1 MRPGGIRTALSCGA
15 LALVAACAPAP
26 PVENAPRALRGE
38 EQALLAHVE
47 VLASDAFAG
56 REVGTIGE
64 GLTLDY
70 MQRELAAAGL
80 QSGTHDPGNP
90 WREPVRY
97 DRGQRTIDT
106 YNLIGRLPGTE
117 PQAGAVLL
125 VAHWDHLGFG
135 VRCRPKGADRICN
148 GAVDNA
154 TGLAMMIE
162 ISRRL
167 VDGPRPRRDVYFLAT
182 GGEEDGL
189 RGALAF
195 VQDPPVPLG
204 KFVAVFNLDT
214 EGVAPAGAPAV
225 VLGTPTPPGIA
236 GLTALI
242 ERTARDEGVRIVPP
256 DSGNLR
262 LLKRQDGWVFDAVGV
277 PAVIVSAAFA
287 QQTRFTDFMRT
298 RYHRANDE
306 ISGVEL
312 GGTADMVRLHV
323 ELLRRAADPA
333 QFAGRVTG
341 AASPAWNAAK
351 APGVAIVPAVA
362 ENSEIAP

>member
-1 MRPGGIRTALSCGA
+1 MGGTRSLAWCGA
-15 LALVAACAPAP
+15 LALLAACAPANPVRTAP
-26 PVENAPRALRGE
+26 PVLGSE
-38 EQALLAHVE
+38 ERALLAHVE

-70 MQRELAAAGL
+70 LERELEAAGL

-97 DRGQRTIDT
+97 DRGQQSVAT

-117 PQAGAVLL
+117 PRAGAVLL
-125 VAHWDHLGFG
+125 IAHWDHLGFG
-135 VRCRPKGADRICN
+135 SRCPAKGADRICN

-162 ISRRL
+162 IARKL
-167 VDGPRPRRDVYFLAT
+167 AEGPRPRRDIYVLAT

-225 VLGTPTPPGIA
+225 VLGTPGPPGIA
-236 GLTALI
+236 ALTELI
-242 ERTARDEGVRIVPP
+242 ERTARDEGVRIVSP
-256 DSGNLR
+256 DSGNLQF
-262 LLKRQDGWVFDAVGV
+262 LKRQDGWVFDAVGV
-277 PAVIVSAAFA
+277 PAAIVSAAFA
-287 QQTRFTDFMRT
+287 QQTRLTEYMRK

-306 ISGVEL
+306 VSGVEL

-323 ELLRRAADPA
+323 ALLRRAADPA
-333 QFAGRVTG
+333 RFAGTMTEAAGPGWNAGRAPG
-341 AASPAWNAAK
+341 AAI
-351 APGVAIVPAVA
+351 APPGP